1 MKNKNKQI
9 LITLLLALALPLLVI
24 AAMQI
29 QELRK
34 QAAGTNEVMVQLSP
48 ASGNFSSGE
57 TVTIKTTLSNTAQ
70 RAINISGAQAVLSVD
85 SKFTINSATC
95 LSPFNG
101 LPFTKISGTTVT
113 VMCAIGTGSTPI
125 AVTSAELPFAQLSL
139 TVTGSAVDGAAS
151 IAFTST
157 RATEAGIGGQAPDVS
172 KGGDAGN
179 FTIGSGGTVN
189 PSQPVN
195 ANVILFFS
203 PAQLNLPPAANVK
216 IMANAL
222 ADNVAFTRTVITFDK
237 NKVNLA
243 SEITTNPAFSTI
255 VEKTSMATA
264 NTQGKAVIVV
274 ATGPIDSKPTGSFE
288 LASFSITPAGSQVTG
303 NTTLDFWV
311 ADMQYVNS
319 SGKNLGIGTTALNI
333 SLNNQNTTPPIGGE
347 FEIPIGSKDEITIN
361 IGDASGGNNP
371 QITFSAA
378 LAHTANN
385 PDMYFRLRVKDELY
399 FVDNPNANLN
409 PSCNTAGEGEKD
421 FHIPMSAVNGVYRP
435 VPSINIPPPSGVT
448 AANVTPDG
456 WIILSG
462 ISPNRYNNFVLKAP
476 KFRASKTA
484 EHILLQTGQNTA
496 HNFSWENNPL
506 EPGDL
511 PNPNSGDQQDCTVN
525 SIDLSLIVNRIG
537 STVQSDLNVGDV
549 NFDGIVNGNDVA
561 KVVNTLSTK
570 PDDDL

>member
-1 MKNKNKQI
+1 MKNNKQLL
-9 LITLLLALALPLLVI
+9 LIVLLALALPLLVI

-34 QAAGTNEVMVQLSP
+34 HAAGTNEVAVKLSP
-48 ASGNFSSGE
+48 ASGNFSSGQ
-57 TVTIKTTLSNTAQ
+57 TMTIKMTLSNTAQ
-70 RAINISGAQAVLSVD
+70 RTINISGAQAVLSVD
-85 SKFTINSATC
+85 GKFTINSATC

-101 LPFTKISGTTVT
+101 LPFTKINGTSVT

-125 AVTSAELPFAQLSL
+125 AVTSAEVPFAQLSL
-139 TVTGSAVDGAAS
+139 TVAGSAANGAAP

-157 RATEAGIGGQAPDVS
+157 RATEAGIAGQAPDVS
-172 KGGDAGN
+172 TGGEAGSY
-179 FTIGSGGTVN
+179 TIGSGDVN
-189 PSQPVN
+189 LSFLPTQ
-195 ANVILFFS
+195 I
-203 PAQLNLPPAANVK
+203 NLPPEATVK
-216 IMANAL
+216 IMANAPSK
-222 ADNVAFTRTVITFDK
+222 NVAFTRTIVTFDAS
-237 NKVNLA
+237 KVKLA
-243 SEITTNPAFSTI
+243 SEITTNPNLSTI
-255 VEKTSMATA
+255 VEKTTMAAA

-274 ATGPIDSKPTGSFE
+274 AAGPTDSKPTGSFE
-288 LASFSITPAGSQVTG
+288 VASFQISPVNLQVQGSATM
-303 NTTLDFWV
+303 DFLTS
-311 ADMQYVNS
+311 DMQYVDG
-319 SGKNLGIGTTALNI
+319 SGGNLGIGTTALNI
-333 SLNNQNTTPPIGGE
+333 SLNSQNTTPPVGGE
-347 FEIPIGSKDEITIN
+347 FEIPVGSKDEIIVN
-361 IGDASGGNNP
+361 IGDTNGGNNP

-496 HNFSWENNPL
+496 QNFTWENNPL

-511 PNPNSGDQQDCTVN
+511 PNPNNTDQQDCTVN